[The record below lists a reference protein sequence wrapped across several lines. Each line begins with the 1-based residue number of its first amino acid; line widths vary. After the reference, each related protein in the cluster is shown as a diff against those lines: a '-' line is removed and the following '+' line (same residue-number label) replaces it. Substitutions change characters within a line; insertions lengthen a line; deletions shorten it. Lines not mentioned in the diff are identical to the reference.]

1 MNIYMDIHNII
12 YLFIALLMI
21 YIFLFNLIKYNKI
34 IEGVTVNNNEIEMVY
49 NQQSEIDELTTKKN
63 NIEEKIKEIELELK
77 STNSMVKGKSKKIQ
91 KNLRKSEEKLEETGV
106 KQ

>member
-1 MNIYMDIHNII
+1 
-12 YLFIALLMI
+12 
-21 YIFLFNLIKYNKI
+21 
-34 IEGVTVNNNEIEMVY
+34 MVY

-63 NIEEKIKEIELELK
+63 NIEEKSESELELK